1 MKVFGRMTVFPIMP
15 SRISRLYEL
24 AYNLWWS
31 WHPEALALYRELDPD
46 LWEETGH
53 NPVRFLCSV
62 EPQRLEQA
70 ANDTAYLEQYESVL
84 NDFDHYMHPRTETWF
99 SKTYPELTD
108 QTIAYFSAEFGL
120 HESLPIYSGG
130 LGILSGDHCKEA
142 SDLGLPLVG
151 VGFLYP
157 QGYFRQ
163 SITREGVQEAF
174 YDKLHFS
181 QAPAIPALDR
191 DGNEVMISVDLPGR
205 RIHAKIWKLQ
215 VGRVPLYLMDTD
227 VAPNAPND
235 RELSA
240 RLYGGDREMRIS
252 QEIVLGIGGVRALR
266 ALGISPAAWHINEG
280 HAAFLN
286 LERSRELVAAGLSF
300 NEAREVVAANSLFTT
315 HTPVPAGNDTFAYD
329 LVDKYFS
336 SYWGQLGLTR
346 DQFMDVAREDHGW
359 GPSYGM
365 TVLAMNLTGQHNGV
379 SALHGA
385 VSRKMWQFLWPGLDA
400 DEVPIDS
407 ITNGIHT
414 PSWISPEMNAL
425 FKRYLGEDW
434 EDHVD
439 EPDLWNGITEI
450 PDEELWKT
458 HMQRKETLIRY
469 TRSHL
474 QRQHLR
480 LGEGSVQIAEFE
492 HMLNPNA
499 LTIGFARRFATY
511 KRATLIFHDPERLRR
526 ILNNPERPVQIIFAG
541 KAHPADGPGKALI
554 EQVYRFSRSDAFRG
568 KVIFLE
574 NYDIDMARY
583 LVSGTD
589 LWLNNPIRPHEASG
603 TSGQKAALNGQP
615 NCSILDGWWAEGYN
629 GKNGWAIGEER
640 EYHDQNV
647 QDEADSLSLYSLL
660 EEEIVPTY
668 YDYGDDGI
676 PHRWIAYMK
685 EAIRTC
691 APAFSMRRM
700 VKEYTRRF
708 YVPEILQSI
717 KIKQNNYAEARTLAI
732 WKDKLKQAW
741 PRVEV
746 YVDGQ
751 REGQLSLGQGIDI
764 RAWVRSDQL
773 RPEDLTVELVYG
785 EASNELIAIQHAVP
799 MEYLKQEPDG
809 SYRYELHLQPLT
821 SGSIAYGVRVLP
833 NHLELAGKHDLGL
846 IRWG

>member
-62 EPQRLEQA
+62 EPRRLEQA

-252 QEIVLGIGGVRALR
+252 QETVLGIGGVRALR

-365 TVLAMNLTGQHNGV
+365 TVLALNLTGQHNGV

-458 HMQRKETLIRY
+458 HMQRKETLIHY

-480 LGEGSVQIAEFE
+480 LGE
-492 HMLNPNA
+492 
-499 LTIGFARRFATY
+499 
-511 KRATLIFHDPERLRR
+511 
-526 ILNNPERPVQIIFAG
+526 
-541 KAHPADGPGKALI
+541 
-554 EQVYRFSRSDAFRG
+554 
-568 KVIFLE
+568 
-574 NYDIDMARY
+574 
-583 LVSGTD
+583 
-589 LWLNNPIRPHEASG
+589 
-603 TSGQKAALNGQP
+603 
-615 NCSILDGWWAEGYN
+615 
-629 GKNGWAIGEER
+629 
-640 EYHDQNV
+640 
-647 QDEADSLSLYSLL
+647 
-660 EEEIVPTY
+660 
-668 YDYGDDGI
+668 
-676 PHRWIAYMK
+676 
-685 EAIRTC
+685 
-691 APAFSMRRM
+691 
-700 VKEYTRRF
+700 
-708 YVPEILQSI
+708 
-717 KIKQNNYAEARTLAI
+717 
-732 WKDKLKQAW
+732 
-741 PRVEV
+741 
-746 YVDGQ
+746 
-751 REGQLSLGQGIDI
+751 
-764 RAWVRSDQL
+764 
-773 RPEDLTVELVYG
+773 
-785 EASNELIAIQHAVP
+785 
-799 MEYLKQEPDG
+799 
-809 SYRYELHLQPLT
+809 
-821 SGSIAYGVRVLP
+821 
-833 NHLELAGKHDLGL
+833 
-846 IRWG
+846 